1 MKLRQRPRPAPA
13 LPGACACLLLGLA
26 GCGQK
31 GPLYLPDP
39 KPQAVPTTPGSATPA
54 PVAPDAPAEAPAT
67 RKAPRTPDPATAR

>member
-1 MKLRQRPRPAPA
+1 MKPPRIPRPALV

-31 GPLYLPDP
+31 SPLYLPDSR
-39 KPQAVPTTPGSATPA
+39 PQAVPAPPA
-54 PVAPDAPAEAPAT
+54 AAPADAPAT